1 MSSRTSVVLA
11 GESGHNYRQELLP
24 GGLNCRGESGS
35 KCGRN
40 DNGEAIGQ
48 QLRGS
53 RKRAFVRQ
61 QQSVISLLIRSNLEN
76 KAFTLKLPGSTLSFS
91 QCSWLSWA

>member
-1 MSSRTSVVLA
+1 MHRIEAEMSSRTSEVLA

-53 RKRAFVRQ
+53 RKRAFVR
-61 QQSVISLLIRSNLEN
+61 
-76 KAFTLKLPGSTLSFS
+76 
-91 QCSWLSWA
+91 